1 MDNESEQMTTTEKIE
16 AVVNLWIQTESTIMG
31 HAALTQEIWEETMTK
46 GMLGELYPTKIVVRA
61 LLTEFQRR
69 NNQILYETVLEY
81 FSTGQVPKRT
91 KEPGSKDW
99 YNLLREE
106 SALRSQPELLTA
118 TGLSTSQ
125 PTITPMIE
133 KMKLE
138 LKLEVY
144 DGTKDACEDWFYE
157 LEKTLRKIKV
167 CEHDFLLYASNNTT
181 GLAKN
186 AITMLETKLGG
197 DYLQIKAHL
206 ISMFDGITNQQTYE
220 FFQKNFKQ
228 TNVESVTTFYIK
240 YQVQVQKLLAQ
251 KIWLDDSSLNFN
263 EVSCFRSKLRQDI
276 SLQTALIL
284 QQQDADNSVEHP

>member
-106 SALRSQPELLTA
+106 SALRSQPEMLTA

-125 PTITPMIE
+125 PMITPMIE
-133 KMKLE
+133 K
-138 LKLEVY
+138 
-144 DGTKDACEDWFYE
+144 
-157 LEKTLRKIKV
+157 
-167 CEHDFLLYASNNTT
+167 
-181 GLAKN
+181 
-186 AITMLETKLGG
+186 
-197 DYLQIKAHL
+197 
-206 ISMFDGITNQQTYE
+206 
-220 FFQKNFKQ
+220 
-228 TNVESVTTFYIK
+228 
-240 YQVQVQKLLAQ
+240 
-251 KIWLDDSSLNFN
+251 
-263 EVSCFRSKLRQDI
+263 
-276 SLQTALIL
+276 
-284 QQQDADNSVEHP
+284 